1 MTFHQQSHY
10 HAHVYCTYPSP
21 FMQTWTQWGS
31 NSIMLPN
38 NLAFFSFLPDGC
50 DLPSPSATDKV
61 TRGSRTY
68 TTIGKNK
75 TRGKASCQNSVLK
88 RKKCK
93 HDFYLPRLICKV
105 NMFVMEYINMY
116 VFPLCR
122 SFLILL
128 IRKGYNH
135 NDGARTSLKN

>member
-1 MTFHQQSHY
+1 MFI
-10 HAHVYCTYPSP
+10 AHIQVPSCRPERNEGATVLCYPITL
-21 FMQTWTQWGS
+21 F
-31 NSIMLPN
+31 
-38 NLAFFSFLPDGC
+38 FFSFLPDGC